1 MGSSV
6 FLFWLLAIVTFE
18 TYNNSKGINLMIDD
32 DDSDN
37 EDDDDDDEIKNTWE
51 QHKPCLQQCHLR

>member
-1 MGSSV
+1 
-6 FLFWLLAIVTFE
+6 
-18 TYNNSKGINLMIDD
+18 MIDD
-32 DDSDN
+32 DDSVN